1 MPLSAPTA
9 SITLRQPIS
18 FLPRVAQFLFRTRS
32 TQFDKLADRNSE
44 WNLQQNSG
52 VSQVEVRLHAA
63 RSALLSSNFAA
74 WSAIRS

>member
-1 MPLSAPTA
+1 MPLSHLP
-9 SITLRQPIS
+9 SPSLCVNQFRS
-18 FLPRVAQFLFRTRS
+18 FLGLPNSCSVHGF
-32 TQFDKLADRNSE
+32 TQFDKPADRNSE